1 MSDAPE
7 TPDGDLPRREITR
20 LLEQWGRGDRAAGH
34 ALLPMV
40 YDQLHRLAKRL
51 TGVPAATGLQPTELI
66 AEAWLKLDR
75 GDLDAAHRRHFFAL
89 SARVMRQVLVDQA
102 RRRAA
107 ARRGGDWQQVTLHTR
122 DLAGGGEPVDLLA
135 LDEGLEA
142 LARLNPRAAEAVDL
156 HYFGDLE
163 SSEIAEHLQVSKRT
177 VQRELRVGRAWLKQ
191 RLADG

>member
-1 MSDAPE
+1 MSRTSDPSNVDAS
-7 TPDGDLPRREITR
+7 RQEITR
-20 LLEQWGRGDRAAGH
+20 LLEQWGRGDRAAGN
-34 ALLPMV
+34 ALLPLV

-75 GDLDAAHRRHFFAL
+75 GALDAAHRRHFFAL

-107 ARRGGDWQQVTLHTR
+107 AKRGGDWQQVTLHTR
-122 DLAGGGEPVDLLA
+122 DLAGGAEPVDLLA

-156 HYFGDLE
+156 HYFGDLD
-163 SSEIAEHLQVSKRT
+163 SGEIAEHLQVSERT
-177 VQRELRVGRAWLKQ
+177 VQRDLRVGRAWLKQ